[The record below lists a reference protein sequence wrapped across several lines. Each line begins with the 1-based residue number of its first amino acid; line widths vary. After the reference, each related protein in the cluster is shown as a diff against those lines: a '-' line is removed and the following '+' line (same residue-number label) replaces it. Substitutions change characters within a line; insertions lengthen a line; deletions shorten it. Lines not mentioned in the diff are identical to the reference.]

1 MEIKIEIA
9 DNEAV
14 ELLSYAESVGE
25 DLNATLAR
33 WLTSGYLMDAYNG
46 VMVPVIGK
54 PENKNKNND
63 EIAHPIHVT
72 PDIVGQNYA
81 ETESVDNESIEN
93 AANEETK
100 ITATNPVKKKDGGI
114 KIHKKND

>member
-14 ELLSYAESVGE
+14 ELLSYAESLGE
-25 DLNATLAR
+25 DQNATLAR

-54 PENKNKNND
+54 PEKGNDD

-72 PDIVGQNYA
+72 PDIVGQHDA
-81 ETESVDNESIEN
+81 ETESVDNEPIEN
-93 AANEETK
+93 TVNEKTK
-100 ITATNPVKKKDGGI
+100 IAATNPVKKKDGGI

>member
-1 MEIKIEIA
+1 MEIKIDIA

-25 DLNATLAR
+25 DQNATLAR

-54 PENKNKNND
+54 PENKNND

-72 PDIVGQNYA
+72 PDIVGQHDA
-81 ETESVDNESIEN
+81 ETETVDNEPIEN
-93 AANEETK
+93 TVNEKTK

>member
-25 DLNATLAR
+25 DQNATLAR

-54 PENKNKNND
+54 PENKNND
-63 EIAHPIHVT
+63 EITHPIHVT
-72 PDIVGQNYA
+72 PDIVGQYDA
-81 ETESVDNESIEN
+81 ETESVGSESIEN

-114 KIHKKND
+114 KIRKKND

>member
-25 DLNATLAR
+25 DQNATLAR

-54 PENKNKNND
+54 PENKNND

-72 PDIVGQNYA
+72 PDIVGQHDI
-81 ETESVDNESIEN
+81 ETESVGNESIEN
-93 AANEETK
+93 TTNEETK
-100 ITATNPVKKKDGGI
+100 ITATSPVKKKDGGI

>member
-14 ELLSYAESVGE
+14 ELLSYAESIGE
-25 DLNATLAR
+25 DKNATLAR

-46 VMVPVIGK
+46 VMVPIIGK
-54 PENKNKNND
+54 PENKNND

-72 PDIVGQNYA
+72 PGIVGQHDV

-93 AANEETK
+93 ITNEETK
-100 ITATNPVKKKDGGI
+100 ITETNPVKKKDGGI